1 MKAQYFCVEC
11 GQSILWLSNGPKFV
25 EPNPPLRHDTVV
37 RLVREKKLTPHCRKD
52 GMRSVGQFVLEEPQ
66 LTLGGKECHSM

>member
-11 GQSILWLSNGPKFV
+11 GLPILWLANAALELELPTT
-25 EPNPPLRHDTVV
+25 NDTVV
-37 RLVREKKLTPHCRKD
+37 RRVREKILSPTCSKHGT
-52 GMRSVGQFVLEEPQ
+52 RSVDQFVLEEPQ